1 MPKASTAS
9 KLIKIDIRDENNL
22 VSVTNLDLGS
32 GIKYKLI
39 QLKSEKKFIDPQEF
53 SFKLGPQQFLIEMCT
68 HLK

>member
-39 QLKSEKKFIDPQEF
+39 QPKTEKKLIDPQ
-53 SFKLGPQQFLIEMCT
+53 
-68 HLK
+68 